1 MIDVPDTVLLDY
13 LGQHAGVEV
22 HLSDVHFTQGG
33 HVKVFW
39 NGNNVGEDDDFRKAL
54 VMAMHR
60 IGRAR
65 RQRELHRMKEL

>member
-13 LGQHAGVEV
+13 LGQQSGLEI

-33 HVKVFW
+33 KVKVFW
-39 NGNNVGEDDDFRKAL
+39 NGNNVGEGDDVRKAL

-65 RQRELHRMKEL
+65 RQRELHRLNEM